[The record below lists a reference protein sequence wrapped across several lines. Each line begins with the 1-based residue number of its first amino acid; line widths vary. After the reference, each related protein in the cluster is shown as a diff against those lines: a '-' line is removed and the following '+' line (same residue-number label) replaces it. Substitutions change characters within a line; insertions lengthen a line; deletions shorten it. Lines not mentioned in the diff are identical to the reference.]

1 MLPHYLIF
9 GFSETRQSLTLF
21 DHCLQLRLGL
31 QVQPHGFQSVVRHLG
46 RIPPGRESAQLLAG
60 ACHARAQ
67 SSEKL
72 ATLSRYYRYRAT
84 AISASAAVA
93 RIVPQ
98 VQPVTDSF
106 GVEDVF
112 TRSLPNAMNPHW
124 QPRVPNPAMGNGRQR
139 PAPAPRPRAPIDGG
153 G

>member
-98 VQPVTDSF
+98 VLLV
-106 GVEDVF
+106 V
-112 TRSLPNAMNPHW
+112 SLACSRLSSAICAGKGGP
-124 QPRVPNPAMGNGRQR
+124 PA
-139 PAPAPRPRAPIDGG
+139 A
-153 G
+153 